1 MVHGAMAASVSSAPA
16 ISIII
21 PTLNEAAGIEYTLD
35 RLQSMR
41 ERGNQVILVDGNS
54 NDATADVAAPLV
66 DCVISVVPGRASQMH
81 AGLAQARH
89 PVIWFLHAD
98 TLAPEEAD
106 MAIQTALRDATAVW
120 GRFDVRLSGHRP
132 LFRLVE
138 RLMNARSCLTGICTG
153 DQGIFVLREAL
164 DRAGGLPDL
173 PLMEDVELSKRLR
186 RLGSPCCL
194 RQALVTSSR
203 RWETRGVLRTILLMW
218 TLRAAY
224 ALGVSPQ
231 RLARLYR

>member
-1 MVHGAMAASVSSAPA
+1 MTASLPEMAR

-21 PTLNEAAGIEYTLD
+21 PVLNEASVIGATLAE
-35 RLQSMR
+35 LQPMR
-41 ERGNQVILVDGNS
+41 QRGVQVILVDGNS
-54 NDATADVAAPLV
+54 SDETLAVASCLV
-66 DCVISVVPGRASQMH
+66 DEVLFAPPGRASQLR
-81 AGLAQARH
+81 AGVGVARH

-98 TLAPEEAD
+98 TRVPQAAD
-106 MAIQTALRDATAVW
+106 IAIETALRRGAQW
-120 GRFDVRLSGHRP
+120 GRFDVRLSGSRP

-153 DQGIFVLREAL
+153 DQGIFVLRATL
-164 DRAGGLPDL
+164 DRAGGLPDI

-194 RQALVTSSR
+194 RQRLVTSSR
-203 RWETRGVLRTILLMW
+203 RWESRGAMRTILLMW
-218 TLRAAY
+218 ALRAAY

>member
-1 MVHGAMAASVSSAPA
+1 MTASLHDRSR

-21 PTLNEAAGIEYTLD
+21 PALNEACVIGITLGE
-35 RLQSMR
+35 LQSMR
-41 ERGNQVILVDGNS
+41 QRGAEVILVDGNS
-54 NDATADVAAPLV
+54 SDETVAVASRLV
-66 DCVISVVPGRASQMH
+66 DKVLSVPPGRASQLR
-81 AGLAQARH
+81 AGLAEARH

-98 TLAPEEAD
+98 TRVPQDAD
-106 MAIQTALRDATAVW
+106 IAIDTALHAGSEW
-120 GRFDVRLSGHRP
+120 GRFDVRLSGNRSV
-132 LFRLVE
+132 FRLVE

-153 DQGIFVLREAL
+153 DQGIFVLRETL

-186 RLGSPCCL
+186 RLAPPCCL
-194 RQALVTSSR
+194 RQTLVTSSR
-203 RWETRGVLRTILLMW
+203 RWESSGVLRTILLMW